1 MKMRKILC
9 LLLVIALLATCTVK
23 PVLASAKFE
32 YVDIPVKVENNEVKT
47 ERMYGYFTE
56 IAGVGEVFIVYHS
69 DGTPTGKAWLPDAVV
84 GELTEE
90 KLIGYTPPGEPKEIL
105 DFDNPIIVTAPG
117 VLAGT
122 AKIRM
127 PNIPTDIG
135 RWDTERGAFT
145 TRNQAGIPLKG
156 RLKYSYEDEDEDDD
170 GRTYRPY
177 TFLIPGFDP
186 LYRLQVAE
194 VTNPNLVTIKTTIKT
209 IIDTRAEKIKNE
221 TELTLNPGETKA
233 VLLNPIRDYKSHW
246 KARLNVTVSDII
258 SDSFPELLRREDG
271 ILDIFLYSDY
281 CRFPFYSGS
290 FHYGT
295 TENISCSLT
304 VEWTYSE
311 RIEFRMSDGR
321 NFRVELRVGDPRD
334 EDRDYAWV
342 PGAVFDPA
350 SQKWQVT
357 GIGLRCDAHARIP
370 IIWNNIRRKM
380 EEFTDEDWI
389 QYNALRQQVQET
401 AETLFRERVEAFL
414 NEQSLKIEP
423 LNVDGWGGRHD
434 DPAIRS
440 HGLFIISVR
449 PNVRYGAIISDDG
462 TICRPSVYDN
472 AWKLDTPLFTSELIE
487 QNKSERGSGR
497 GIGTITS
504 ETRISCPT
512 EYDEIYVLNARPM
525 YIPEYEFVPDKPGSK
540 IGFLRPTKD
549 SPVFGY
555 ILEVVSS
562 NKPRIYHHN
571 GKLYVDSGGANS
583 KGKWV
588 HQGLYTQDGTKIRDA
603 GTIYTLSGNNPD
615 VIYGNKPT
623 GAEEVVFDFGGIG
636 AYFELTKT
644 FEAGKGGILSG
655 AQRTLFYRED
665 RDEHHKE
672 AQIGFNRAPRA
683 TRLSY
688 FNNHVPTGGQVVKSE
703 DWVFGNMLAFSQ
715 NVKTRRLQGRN
726 VFGNNWKTQ

>member
-1 MKMRKILC
+1 MFEAKKERKIKMRKILC

-90 KLIGYTPPGEPKEIL
+90 KFIGYTPPGEPREIL
-105 DFDNPIIVTAPG
+105 DFGNPIIVTAPG

-122 AKIRM
+122 AKIRI

-135 RWDTERGAFT
+135 RWDTERDAFV
-145 TRNQAGIPLKG
+145 TRNQAGVPLKG
-156 RLKYSYEDEDEDDD
+156 RLKYSYEDDD

-194 VTNPNLVTIKTTIKT
+194 VTNPNLVTIKTTIRT
-209 IIDTRAEKIKNE
+209 NGNE
-221 TELTLNPGETKA
+221 TELTLNSGETKT
-233 VLLNPIRDYKSHW
+233 VLLDPIGDRSKQSL
-246 KARLNVTVSDII
+246 KVRVSGII
-258 SDSFPELLRREDG
+258 SDFFPEMLRREDG
-271 ILDIFLYSDY
+271 ALDIFWYSDY
-281 CRFPFYSGS
+281 YRFPFARGS

-304 VEWTYSE
+304 VGWTYSE

-334 EDRDYAWV
+334 EDRDYAWGV
-342 PGAVFDPA
+342 GAVFDPA

-357 GIGLRCDAHARIP
+357 GLGLRSDAHARIP
-370 IIWNNIRRKM
+370 IMWNHISRQMR
-380 EEFTDEDWI
+380 EFTDEDWI

-401 AETLFRERVEAFL
+401 AETLFKERVEAFF
-414 NEQSLKIEP
+414 NEQGLKIEP
-423 LNVDGWGGRHD
+423 LNVNGWGGRHD

-449 PNVRYGAIISDDG
+449 PNVRYRVIGDDG
-462 TICRPSVYDN
+462 TIHRPAVYDN
-472 AWKLDTPLFTSELIE
+472 AWNLDTPLFTSELIE
-487 QNKSERGSGR
+487 QNRSERGRGKGTYNSRSG
-497 GIGTITS
+497 
-504 ETRISCPT
+504 ISHPK
-512 EYDEIYVLNARPM
+512 EFDRFHVFYAQPI

-555 ILEVVSS
+555 RLKVESS
-562 NKPRIYHHN
+562 RKPRIYHYN
-571 GKLYVDSGGANS
+571 GKLYVDSGGVNS

-603 GTIYTLSGNNPD
+603 GTIHTLPGNNPD

-623 GAEEVVFDFGGIG
+623 GAEEVVFEDRGS
-636 AYFELTKT
+636 YFELTKT

-665 RDEHHKE
+665 RDKSHEE
-672 AQIGFNRAPRA
+672 AQIGFSRAPRA

-688 FNNHVPTGGQVVKSE
+688 FNSDVPTGGQVVKSE

-726 VFGNNWKTQ
+726 EFGNNWKTQ